1 MADAGATKVAR
12 PAMVALRKP
21 VELESPMS
29 LAYLLNWYPQPSQTA
44 LRREVT
50 ALEEMGV
57 SFHRLSLR
65 RYEGELVDE
74 NDRAERARTRSV
86 LDVGVLGFLRG
97 NLEGGPPGAPRVH
110 QVAKA
115 CGESGP
121 DR

>member
-1 MADAGATKVAR
+1 
-12 PAMVALRKP
+12 
-21 VELESPMS
+21 MS

-57 SFHRLSLR
+57 SFHRFSLR

-86 LDVGVLGFLRG
+86 LDVGVLGFLAAILRVG
-97 NLEGGPPGAPRVH
+97 FQGPLRIH
-110 QVAKA
+110 QVAET
-115 CGESGP
+115 CGEGRP
-121 DR
+121 D